1 MSKNVVSVTK
11 SLEKKAKK
19 GFKGYPLTTVAFYG
33 PTDKLATKVAI
44 GIIFNDSAEP
54 IIRQWY
60 SKTDIRNNTE
70 VMEEILNLIRD
81 NDIRSVVMIDKI
93 IGCPHEEGI
102 DYPEGVSC
110 SACPYWSN
118 RDRWGESVH

>member
-93 IGCPHEEGI
+93 IGCP
-102 DYPEGVSC
+102 P
-110 SACPYWSN
+110 
-118 RDRWGESVH
+118 